1 MKYIII
7 GCALCAA
14 GLTGIIGGASAQSG
28 EAYAIDWF
36 TIDGGSGASGGGG
49 FSLSGTAGQPE
60 ASPEPLTGGAFSLG
74 GGFWSLLADT
84 TSSAPQL
91 SIEIQGLMVRVFW
104 PLFATGIELEQ
115 SDSLTGTWSRVVSP
129 YVTNT
134 TEISL
139 TAPVSAETRFY
150 RARGLPATPSGMALI
165 PAGTFVMGN
174 STAAAEGEAA
184 ELPPHSVSVDEFY
197 IDKHEVTKAL
207 WDEVYQWAT
216 AHGYQF
222 DLPAAR
228 GKAAS
233 HPAQNMTWY
242 DAVKWC
248 NARSEK
254 EGRSPAYYASAE
266 RTTVYRTGLVNV
278 PNAGVEWNAGY
289 RLPTEAEW
297 EKASRG
303 GVSGWRFPWGDTI
316 EQTRANYY
324 GLPGTAGNTYDLAP
338 AGYHPTYATGSLPYT
353 SPVGSF
359 AANGYGLYD
368 MAGNV
373 WEWCWDG
380 WSESYYRSSPVN
392 NPRGPATGS
401 DRAIRGGSWVNIAF
415 YCRSADRYDYLPGSR
430 NNNLGFR
437 TVLTPS
443 R

>member
-1 MKYIII
+1 MKTNLE
-7 GCALCAA
+7 GLGKAL
-14 GLTGIIGGASAQSG
+14 GLLLLFLGKPAQSSAQGTVFNYQGQLVYKGVPVSG
-28 EAYAIDWF
+28 LYDFIF
-36 TIDGGSGASGGGG
+36 TVHDA
-49 FSLSGTAGQPE
+49 
-60 ASPEPLTGGAFSLG
+60 SLG
-74 GGFWSLLADT
+74 GTVLG
-84 TSSAPQL
+84 
-91 SIEIQGLMVRVFW
+91 G
-104 PLFATGIELEQ
+104 PLPRNA
-115 SDSLTGTWSRVVSP
+115 V
-129 YVTNT
+129 
-134 TEISL
+134 
-139 TAPVSAETRFY
+139 PVSAGQFVVPLDF
-150 RARGLPATPSGMALI
+150 G
-165 PAGTFVMGN
+165 AGVFTG
-174 STAAAEGEAA
+174 
-184 ELPPHSVSVDEFY
+184 
-197 IDKHEVTKAL
+197 
-207 WDEVYQWAT
+207 
-216 AHGYQF
+216 
-222 DLPAAR
+222 
-228 GKAAS
+228 
-233 HPAQNMTWY
+233 PAQNMTWY